1 NEFFSLLNSIIYKTN
16 KKIIVTT
23 GLYAPKI
30 LNNIK
35 DKNLNSK
42 IFFQD
47 NMNFFDIE
55 NIIKKSDSLIT
66 CHGAISHVAAA
77 MNIKQIDIIDKS
89 YDYSKWTKHFRNYT
103 PLKRKTFN
111 ELSIDILKL
120 L

>member
-1 NEFFSLLNSIIYKTN
+1 
-16 KKIIVTT
+16 
-23 GLYAPKI
+23 
-30 LNNIK
+30 
-35 DKNLNSK
+35 
-42 IFFQD
+42 
-47 NMNFFDIE
+47 MNFFDIE
-55 NIIKKSDSLIT
+55 NIIEKSDTLIT

-103 PLKRKTFN
+103 PLKRKAFN